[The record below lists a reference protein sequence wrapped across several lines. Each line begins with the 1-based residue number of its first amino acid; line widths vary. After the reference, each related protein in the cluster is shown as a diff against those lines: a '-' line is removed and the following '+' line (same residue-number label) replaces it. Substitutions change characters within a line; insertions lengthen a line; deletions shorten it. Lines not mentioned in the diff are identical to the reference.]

1 MDPPIQTLFHRNTV
15 YVYQISL
22 LYCIVSHFI
31 GLHCA
36 ALASTMLFILQ
47 FFLHLLSPCTLLLD
61 IARYKSFFEIE
72 QSAKRSTL
80 SHKIVLFLIFYPGEG
95 VTPNISLCEEFEP
108 RIIFYGLQVYEKE
121 GLFTS
126 WSMWKSREIFSSIY
140 DRYWN
145 VWNRWYND
153 FKFLYSFLI
162 CFINFI
168 LRV

>member
-1 MDPPIQTLFHRNTV
+1 
-15 YVYQISL
+15 
-22 LYCIVSHFI
+22 
-31 GLHCA
+31 
-36 ALASTMLFILQ
+36 MLFILQ
-47 FFLHLLSPCTLLLD
+47 FFLHLPSPCTLLLD

-80 SHKIVLFLIFYPGEG
+80 SHKIVLFLTFYPGEG

-140 DRYWN
+140 DRY
-145 VWNRWYND
+145 
-153 FKFLYSFLI
+153 
-162 CFINFI
+162 
-168 LRV
+168 

>member
-47 FFLHLLSPCTLLLD
+47 FFLHLPSPCTLLLD

-80 SHKIVLFLIFYPGEG
+80 SQKIVLFLIFYPGEG

-126 WSMWKSREIFSSIY
+126 WSMWKSREILVLCMTVIEMFETDDTMI
-140 DRYWN
+140 
-145 VWNRWYND
+145 
-153 FKFLYSFLI
+153 L
-162 CFINFI
+162 NFCI
-168 LRV
+168 LS